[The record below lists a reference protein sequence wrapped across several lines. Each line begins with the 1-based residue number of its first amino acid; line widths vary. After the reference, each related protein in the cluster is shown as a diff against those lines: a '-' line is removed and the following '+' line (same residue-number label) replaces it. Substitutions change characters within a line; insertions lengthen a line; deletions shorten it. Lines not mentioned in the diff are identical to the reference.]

1 MIDLINKISYTGF
14 YAWLIA
20 AVHPLIMVAAVS
32 ILTLGSTFW
41 YARRLQSMRDG
52 GSVDAHM
59 FLAVV
64 FPIWTIAAGWVTSNC
79 FRVHG
84 VNDGEPLIAVSAVG
98 WFLYFLA
105 GCMGIAFGFK
115 EESE

>member
-32 ILTLGSTFW
+32 TLTLGSTFW
-41 YARRLQSMRDG
+41 YTRRLSKAPDG
-52 GSVDAHM
+52 GSTDAHM

-64 FPIWTIAAGWVTSNC
+64 FPIWTIAIGWVTSNC
-79 FRVHG
+79 FSAHG
-84 VNDGEPLIAVSAVG
+84 VNYGEPLIVVSAVA

-105 GCMGIAFGFK
+105 GCMGIAFGSK

>member
-20 AVHPLIMVAAVS
+20 TVHPLIMVAAVS

-41 YARRLQSMRDG
+41 YTRRLQKMRDG

-59 FLAVV
+59 FIAVV
-64 FPIWTIAAGWVTSNC
+64 FPIWSIAAGWVTSNC
-79 FRVHG
+79 FRANG
-84 VNDGEPLIAVSAVG
+84 VNEGEPLIVVSAVA

-105 GCMGIAFGFK
+105 GMVGIALGFK